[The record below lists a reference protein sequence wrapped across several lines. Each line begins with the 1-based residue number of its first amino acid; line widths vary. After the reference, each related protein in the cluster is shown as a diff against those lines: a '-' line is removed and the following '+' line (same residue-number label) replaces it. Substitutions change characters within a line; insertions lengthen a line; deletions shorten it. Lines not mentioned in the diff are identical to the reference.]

1 MTTANRPDELLDR
14 WRREVR
20 RALPDADPG
29 LIEEVALHLADR
41 WAAVCSSACDAAAAD
56 AAVFAD
62 LDAWRLRTLV
72 LQGRAPWWTRL
83 VAGLFIDV
91 AVATRRLAVRPVAT
105 AGAAL
110 LIAIALGANVAAFA
124 IARGVLWRPLA
135 YPAADRLVTLWQFD
149 KGETVQIS
157 YPDFADLRRN
167 GSLDAGAALSAG
179 VGTLVTGEPGVAD
192 RVQAVE
198 AEPALFAMLG
208 ATPALGRLLT
218 ADDGGKPFAMISH
231 RLWQSRFGA
240 EAAVIGRSFALS
252 GRAYTIVGVLPAG
265 FDLELPVSAGFTLD
279 HADIWTSLDSAFP
292 FVTRRDVSAYE
303 AIARLAP
310 GVTLDLAQHRA
321 DATAAVLQRDFAA
334 TNKTRGFRLIPLR
347 DRLVER
353 ARQPLVL
360 AGLGA
365 LTVALIALANL
376 TTLALGRLGT
386 RQAELAVRRSL
397 GASSWRITRQLV
409 IDDLPI
415 AIAGATVGIA
425 SAAALVRVL
434 ISSRTAHVPRPE
446 AIAIDLS
453 VVLFA
458 AALCVVLWLAP
469 ALAALRLLERRHP
482 SLRADARVVG
492 RAARQARRALVAGEV
507 ALALVLATGAALLSL
522 ALARLV
528 AVDPGF
534 STRGTLTLRVSAY
547 ASRYPTRDDVTAFF
561 ARVSTEIGQL
571 PGVDRASA
579 SSSLPL
585 SGNAT
590 GTSVMSAE
598 EPRPPAERLSA
609 GWDFTRPGYFHAAGM
624 PIERGRDFAET
635 DLARAGHVTVLNRSA
650 ARALFGAADP
660 IGRRV
665 SIGGGEASGDWHEVI
680 GVVGDV
686 RHVALADD
694 PTPHVYDLLGQHWGR
709 TMYLVVRARPGLD
722 AGSLESP
729 VRHAIAAINPDAPIF
744 EVATVETLVGR
755 SAASRRLAAAL
766 GGGLA
771 LMALVLALL
780 GTFAVVACSVTERL
794 RELGVRIALG
804 ATSKQVVGMILREA
818 LVTAAAGCLAG
829 LAGSLVVVR
838 VLAGQLFGVRVQDAI
853 FIVPLLALTLAA
865 ASVIAAWWP
874 ARRASRADP
883 IAALRTSA

>member
-1 MTTANRPDELLDR
+1 MTPADRPDEILER
-14 WRREVR
+14 WRHEVR

-41 WAAVCSSACDAAAAD
+41 WAAVRSSSGEAAAD
-56 AAVFAD
+56 AAAFAD
-62 LDAWRLRTLV
+62 LDAWRSRTLV
-72 LQGRAPWWTRL
+72 PQGRAPWWTRL
-83 VAGLFIDV
+83 GAGLFSDV
-91 AVATRRLAVRPVAT
+91 AVATRRLAVRPFAT
-105 AGAAL
+105 TGAAL
-110 LIAIALGANVAAFA
+110 LIAIALGANVTAFA
-124 IARGVLWRPLA
+124 IARGVLWRPLP
-135 YPAADRLVTLWQFD
+135 YPAAGRLVTLWQFD

-179 VGTLVTGEPGVAD
+179 IGTLVTGEPAVAD
-192 RVQAVE
+192 RVQEVE

-240 EAAVIGRSFALS
+240 DRAVVGRSFTLS

-279 HADIWTSLDSAFP
+279 HADIWTSFDSTFP
-292 FVTRRDVSAYE
+292 FVTRRDVSGYE

-310 GVTLDLAQHRA
+310 GVTLDLAQRRA

-334 TNKTRGFRLIPLR
+334 TNKARAFRLIPLR
-347 DRLVER
+347 DRLVAR

-365 LTVALIALANL
+365 LIVALIALANL
-376 TTLALGRLGT
+376 TTLALGRLGA
-386 RQAELAVRRSL
+386 RQTELAVRRSL
-397 GASSWRITRQLV
+397 GASSWRITRQLM

-415 AIAGATVGIA
+415 GIAGATAGIV
-425 SAAALVRVL
+425 SGAALVRVL
-434 ISSRTAHVPRPE
+434 ISSRTAHVPRPD
-446 AIAIDLS
+446 AIAIDLP
-453 VVLFA
+453 VVLCG
-458 AALCVVLWLAP
+458 AALGAVLWLVP
-469 ALAALRLLERRHP
+469 ALAALRLLERRRP
-482 SLRADARVVG
+482 SIRADERVVG
-492 RAARQARRALVAGEV
+492 RAARQARRALIAGEV

-522 ALARLV
+522 ALVRLV

-571 PGVDRASA
+571 PGVARASA

-598 EPRPPAERLSA
+598 QPRPPAERLSA
-609 GWDFTRPGYFHAAGM
+609 GWDFTRPGYFQAAGM
-624 PIERGRDFAET
+624 PIERGRDFADT
-635 DLARAGHVTVLNRSA
+635 DLVRTAHVSVLNHSA
-650 ARALFGAADP
+650 ARALFGDADP

-665 SIGGGEASGDWHEVI
+665 SVGGGETSGDWHEVI

-722 AGSLESP
+722 AASLESP
-729 VRHAIAAINPDAPIF
+729 VRQAIAAINPDAPIF

-755 SAASRRLAAAL
+755 SAAPRRLAAAL

-771 LMALVLALL
+771 LVALVLALL

-804 ATSKQVVGMILREA
+804 ATSAQVVRMILREA

-829 LAGSLVVVR
+829 LAGSLLVVR
-838 VLAGQLFGVRVQDAI
+838 ALAGQLFGVRALDAML
-853 FIVPLLALTLAA
+853 IVPALALALAA

-874 ARRASRADP
+874 ARRAARADP